1 MMAVR
6 LGGAAERA
14 EPQIGYGAFEF
25 GLPVFWRRH
34 LIQRFVVT
42 TQADNAVS
50 GSEPGATARVAAAL
64 DSHARTERSARARA
78 TAEALRAEGVSMVAV
93 CWVDNTG
100 VTRVKAAPISRLER
114 AAGWGI
120 GMSPVFDVFLI
131 DDSITTSRLI
141 GGPDGDLRLIPDLD
155 RLTVLAGQPGWA
167 WAPAD
172 RYTQD
177 GRVYV
182 ACQRSF
188 ARRMAAL
195 ARARGLEFRV
205 SFEVEWVVG
214 NEDQGRFLP
223 ACAGPA
229 YGMTRVVELSDYGR
243 EVVGALEQEGVTV
256 EQFHPEYAAGQ
267 LEVSVAP
274 ADPVGAADLNVLVR
288 QTIRAVSARFGYQAS
303 FAPSVVAGAVGN
315 GAHVHLSM
323 WRGEHNLFAGGTGPH
338 RITADGESFA
348 AGILAAL
355 PELSGI
361 GMPSA
366 ASYLRLVPSH
376 WAGAYQCWG
385 LENREAALRL
395 VTGSAGEHEARAN
408 IEIKCFDAAANPYLA
423 VGSLIAAGLAG
434 MDAGS
439 RLPPEVHGD
448 PAARPDAELTALG
461 VRRLPQ
467 TLAEAAGHLAESTL
481 LRNAMG
487 DALFEAIIAVR
498 LGETALFADA
508 TPEDV
513 AARTR
518 WRW

>member
-1 MMAVR
+1 MSSIEPTLDSRA
-6 LGGAAERA
+6 RA
-14 EPQIGYGAFEF
+14 E
-25 GLPVFWRRH
+25 L
-34 LIQRFVVT
+34 
-42 TQADNAVS
+42 
-50 GSEPGATARVAAAL
+50 
-64 DSHARTERSARARA
+64 SARAQA
-78 TAEALRAEGVSMVAV
+78 AAEALRAEGVTMVAL

-100 VTRVKAAPISRLER
+100 VTRVKTTPIGRLGR
-114 AAGWGI
+114 VAGWGI

-131 DDSITTSRLI
+131 DDSITTSPLI

-177 GRVYV
+177 GGVYA

-195 ARARGLEFRV
+195 ALARGLEFRV
-205 SFEVEWVVG
+205 SFEVEWAVG
-214 NEDQGRFLP
+214 NEDQGRFVP
-223 ACAGPA
+223 ACTGPA
-229 YGMTRVVELSDYGR
+229 YSMTRVVELSDYGR
-243 EVVGALEQEGVTV
+243 EVVAALEREGVAV

-288 QTIRAVSARFGYQAS
+288 QTIRAVSARFGFQAS
-303 FAPSVVAGAVGN
+303 FAPAVVAGAVGN

-323 WRGEHNLFAGGTGPH
+323 WRDEHNLFAGGPGPH
-338 RITADGESFA
+338 GITEDGESFA

-355 PELSGI
+355 PALAGI
-361 GMPSA
+361 GMPSV

-408 IEIKCFDAAANPYLA
+408 IEIKCFDAAANPYLV

-439 RLPPEVHGD
+439 RLPPESHGD
-448 PAARPDAELTALG
+448 PAAWPEEELTALG
-461 VRRLPQ
+461 VRRLPR
-467 TLAEAAGHLAESTL
+467 TLAEAVSHLEESAL
-481 LRNAMG
+481 LRKAMG
-487 DALFEAIIAVR
+487 DALFGAIVAVR
-498 LGETALFADA
+498 RGETALFADA

-513 AARTR
+513 AAQTR